1 MGEERTHNTAGGPGG
16 MQMLL
21 ATGFGLGFSPIAP
34 GTAGAL
40 AGLPLAWGI
49 AHLPWLGLQVATILA
64 VSAFGIPLCTDAVR
78 RLGRKDPGCVV
89 WDEIAS
95 LPITFFL
102 VPLEL
107 WSQPAVVLLGFV
119 LNRVFDILKPPP
131 ARQLEQL
138 REGLGVMADDWAAG
152 VYSCLVLH
160 ACLFWGPSWLSGG

>member
-1 MGEERTHNTAGGPGG
+1 
-16 MQMLL
+16 MLL

-34 GTAGAL
+34 GTAGTL

-49 AHLPWLGLQVATILA
+49 AHLPSLGLQVVAILA
-64 VSAFGIPLCTDAVR
+64 LSGFGIPLCTDAVR

-102 VPLEL
+102 VPLES
-107 WSQPAVVLLGFV
+107 WSHPAIVLLGFV

-131 ARQLEQL
+131 ARQLERL
-138 REGLGVMADDWAAG
+138 SEGLGVMADDWAAG

-160 ACLFWGPSWLSGG
+160 AFLFWGPSWLVGG